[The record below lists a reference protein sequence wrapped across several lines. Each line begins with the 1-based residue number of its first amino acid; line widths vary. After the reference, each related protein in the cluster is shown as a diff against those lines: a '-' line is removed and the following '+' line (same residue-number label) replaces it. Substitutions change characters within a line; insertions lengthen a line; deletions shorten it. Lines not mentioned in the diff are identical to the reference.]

1 MKDSNIL
8 SLEKMAMDRLRNSDP
23 GGYLKLGADD
33 ILYIDPTLIKPIS
46 SLKDLKKH
54 IIEIQGQVHS
64 QRAEFI
70 DARVDSVGN
79 AAVLTYNYRTT
90 VLSAAETMIKQTLW
104 NVSQVYNFQDSCW
117 QIVHS
122 HWSYT
127 QGKLPLTLEIP
138 LSVPI
143 NPIYYSGLLGE
154 LMEIETSAM
163 ERWRKGDPWG
173 FYDLYTADFTYF
185 DPGIQHRLTG
195 LRTMKTEMEKWEG
208 QVCFEAMDF
217 VDPQVRLFGDLAVLT
232 YRFFSTRLDP
242 KGMVVSRTPWN
253 CTEIY
258 VHRGNQWRIHGR
270 WYRDDVGVRL
280 PCHE

>member
-8 SLEKMAMDRLRNSDP
+8 SLEKQAMERLRNSDP
-23 GGYLKLGADD
+23 GGYLKLGAEE
-33 ILYIDPTLIKPIS
+33 ILYIDPALIKPIG

-104 NVSQVYNFQDSCW
+104 NVSQVYYFRDARW
-117 QIVHS
+117 QVVHS

-127 QGKLPLTLEIP
+127 LGKPPQTLEIP
-138 LSVPI
+138 LPVQI
-143 NPIYYSGLLGE
+143 NPSSYTGLLNE
-154 LMEIETSAM
+154 LMEIESGAM

-185 DPGIQHRLTG
+185 DPGAQHRLTG

-208 QVCFEAMDF
+208 QINFDAMDF
-217 VDPQVRLFGDLAVLT
+217 IEPQVRLFGDLAVLN
-232 YRFFSTRLDP
+232 YRFFSTRLDNR
-242 KGMVVSRTPWN
+242 GAVISRTPWN
-253 CTEIY
+253 CTEVY
-258 VHRGNQWRIHGR
+258 VRRGNQWRILHSH
-270 WYRDDVGVRL
+270 WSYIKGVKA
-280 PCHE
+280 